1 MTTRTVVYD
10 SGMLVALLRGKPA
23 AVVLH
28 HALRAAAHRPIVIGP
43 VLAQSWRPDPKTVH
57 AFSQYLKDCT
67 VPQARDSATPIRAT
81 DAIGGGC
88 VACART
94 ASLDTY
100 KRAGA
105 MLGKALLPPKKR
117 PDAVDALVVVT
128 AARTCQRRSSPAIR
142 KTSAPTRAP
151 LITRTSSPRPSDAIR
166 CPHAPHR
173 EHCPVKPKH
182 AGGGGRVFSWP

>member
-1 MTTRTVVYD
+1 MTARTVVYD

-43 VLAQSWRPDPKTVH
+43 VVAQCWRPDPKTVH

-67 VPQARDSATPIRAT
+67 VPQARDSAAPVRAA
-81 DAIGGGC
+81 DPIGGGC

-105 MLGKALLPPKKR
+105 MLGKAQLPAKKR

-128 AARTCQRRSSPAIR
+128 AALHGPSQILTSDPEDIRAYTATLDHADIITEAI
-142 KTSAPTRAP
+142 
-151 LITRTSSPRPSDAIR
+151 
-166 CPHAPHR
+166 
-173 EHCPVKPKH
+173 
-182 AGGGGRVFSWP
+182 

>member
-23 AVVLH
+23 AIVLH
-28 HALRAAAHRPIVIGP
+28 RALRAAAHRPIVIGP
-43 VLAQSWRPDPKTVH
+43 VLAQCWRPDPKTVH

-67 VPQARDSATPIRAT
+67 IPQARESATPIRAA
-81 DAIGGGC
+81 DAIGGSC

-105 MLGKALLPPKKR
+105 MLGKALLPARKG

-128 AARTCQRRSSPAIR
+128 AALHGPAQILTSDQEDIR
-142 KTSAPTRAP
+142 AYTATLDHAD
-151 LITRTSSPRPSDAIR
+151 IVAEAI
-166 CPHAPHR
+166 
-173 EHCPVKPKH
+173 
-182 AGGGGRVFSWP
+182 

>member
-28 HALRAAAHRPIVIGP
+28 HALRAAAHRPVVIGP
-43 VLAQSWRPDPKTVH
+43 VVAQCWRPDPKTVH

-67 VPQARDSATPIRAT
+67 IPQARDSAAPIRAT
-81 DAIGGGC
+81 DAIAGGC

-94 ASLDTY
+94 ASPDTY

-105 MLGKALLPPKKR
+105 MLGKALLPSKKR

-128 AARTCQRRSSPAIR
+128 AALHGPAQILTSDPEDIR
-142 KTSAPTRAP
+142 AYTATLEHADI
-151 LITRTSSPRPSDAIR
+151 ITEAI
-166 CPHAPHR
+166 
-173 EHCPVKPKH
+173 
-182 AGGGGRVFSWP
+182 

>member
-1 MTTRTVVYD
+1 MTARTVVYD
-10 SGMLVALLRGKPA
+10 SGMFVALLRGKPA

-28 HALRAAAHRPIVIGP
+28 NALRAAAHRPVVIGP
-43 VLAQSWRPDPKTVH
+43 VLAQCWRSDPRTVH

-67 VPQARDSATPIRAT
+67 VPQARDSASPIRAT
-81 DAIGGGC
+81 GAIAGGC

-117 PDAVDALVVVT
+117 PDAVDVLVVVT
-128 AARTCQRRSSPAIR
+128 AALHGPAQILTSDPEDIR
-142 KTSAPTRAP
+142 AYTATLDHADI
-151 LITRTSSPRPSDAIR
+151 ITEAI
-166 CPHAPHR
+166 
-173 EHCPVKPKH
+173 
-182 AGGGGRVFSWP
+182 

>member
-1 MTTRTVVYD
+1 MTARTVVYD
-10 SGMLVALLRGKPA
+10 SGMLIALLRGQGA

-28 HALRAAAHRPIVIGP
+28 HALRAAAHRPIVIRP
-43 VLAQSWRPDPKTVH
+43 VLAQCWRPDPKTIH

-67 VPQARDSATPIRAT
+67 VPQARDSATPVRST
-81 DAIGGGC
+81 DDIAGGC

-128 AARTCQRRSSPAIR
+128 AALHGPAQILTSDPEDIR
-142 KTSAPTRAP
+142 AYTATLDHADV
-151 LITRTSSPRPSDAIR
+151 ITEAI
-166 CPHAPHR
+166 
-173 EHCPVKPKH
+173 
-182 AGGGGRVFSWP
+182 